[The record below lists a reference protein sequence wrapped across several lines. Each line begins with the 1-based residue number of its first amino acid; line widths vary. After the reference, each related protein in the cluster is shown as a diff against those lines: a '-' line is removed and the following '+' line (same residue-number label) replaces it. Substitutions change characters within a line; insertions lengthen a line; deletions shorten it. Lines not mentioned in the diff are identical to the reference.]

1 MVRNTNSPLYMW
13 ESLANEDENEFE
25 NDFIAS
31 TNEFVLTNKLMQR
44 YESEYY
50 RASHSYQDEIPNR
63 VRHLIRQ

>member
-1 MVRNTNSPLYMW
+1 MW

-44 YESEYY
+44 YESDYY
-50 RASHSYQDEIPNR
+50 RASQSYQDELPNR
-63 VRHLIRQ
+63 VRHLIRQQQVEPR